1 MGLMAYIHR
10 LLLRRGRLNDLLP
23 SNDDLGGDKSEREA
37 AKAEI
42 EARAVEEEAISQE
55 LKLAIR
61 RLQELNRKNHYGE
74 SLRRAFGG
82 R

>member
-1 MGLMAYIHR
+1 MGPMAIIHR
-10 LLLRRGRLNDLLP
+10 LLLKRGRLNDLLP
-23 SNDDLGGDKSEREA
+23 DYDDLEGDKPDREA
-37 AKAEI
+37 AKADI
-42 EARAVEEEAISQE
+42 EARVAEDEEVRKEVWVAV
-55 LKLAIR
+55 R